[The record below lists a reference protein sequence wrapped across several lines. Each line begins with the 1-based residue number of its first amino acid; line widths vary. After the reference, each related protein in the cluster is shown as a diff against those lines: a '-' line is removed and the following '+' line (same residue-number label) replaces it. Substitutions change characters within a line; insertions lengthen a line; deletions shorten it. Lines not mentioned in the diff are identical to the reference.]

1 MQLHT
6 KIFLGLVLG
15 VAVGAVANATG
26 FAATPAWRDVVLPP
40 LSLVGSA
47 FIRAITMIVI
57 PLVVASLLLG
67 VASLGDVRKLGRIG
81 GKTVA
86 YYLVTTAI
94 AITIGLALAT
104 AVKPG
109 SRISPDA
116 RDALAQEFSAEAS
129 ERVALAADKP
139 DVWTVLLDMIPNNPV
154 AAAAE
159 GNLLPLIVFVLIAG
173 AALTL
178 VAPARRD
185 AVLTFFG
192 AVNDASMIII
202 DWIMKLAPYAVFAL
216 IASVISRFGLDVLQ
230 SLAVYSGVV
239 VLGLLLH
246 ATATYGTLVA
256 VLARLSPLE
265 FFRRIRKVPLI
276 AFSTSSSN
284 ATLPVTMETAEQDLG
299 VSNGVA
305 SFVLP
310 LGATVN
316 MDGTALYQG
325 VATVFIAQVYGV
337 DLGFAELLTI
347 VLTATLASIG
357 AAGVPSAGIITLIL
371 VLQSVGLAGQ
381 AAAGIAL
388 ILGVDRILDMLRTAV
403 NVTGDLTAAAFVAR
417 SEGEDLVPHPSDREI
432 TITAADTAVEA
443 RVSERSSEV
452 PSREV
457 AADTRSGGLFGEAR
471 EP

>member
-1 MQLHT
+1 MQLYT
-6 KIFLGLVLG
+6 KIFLGLILG
-15 VAVGAVANATG
+15 IVAGGLVNLTALADTSLWTEVI
-26 FAATPAWRDVVLPP
+26 LPP
-40 LSLVGSA
+40 LNFLGGA
-47 FIRAITMIVI
+47 FIRAITMIVV
-57 PLVVASLLLG
+57 PLVVASLMLG

-94 AITIGLALAT
+94 AITIGLALAV

-109 SRISPDA
+109 SRISA
-116 RDALAQEFSAEAS
+116 VSRDALARDFSTQAS
-129 ERVALAADKP
+129 ERVDLAADAP
-139 DVWTVLLDMIPNNPV
+139 RVWDVLLDMIPNNPV

-159 GNLLPLIVFVLIAG
+159 GNLLPLIVFVLVFG
-173 AALTL
+173 AAVTL
-178 VAPARRD
+178 LVPERRD
-185 AVLTFFG
+185 AVLNFFA

-202 DWIMKLAPYAVFAL
+202 HWIMKLAPYAVFAL
-216 IASVISRFGLDVLQ
+216 IASVISRFGVDVLQ

-239 VLGLLLH
+239 VLGLMLH
-246 ATATYGTLVA
+246 VLGTYGTLVLL
-256 VLARLSPLE
+256 LARLNPLE
-265 FFRRIRKVPLI
+265 FFRRIRKVALI

-284 ATLPVTMETAEQDLG
+284 ATLPVTMEAAEQDLG

-310 LGATVN
+310 LGATIN

-337 DLGFAELLTI
+337 DLGLAELLTI

-371 VLQSVGLAGQ
+371 VLQSVGLADQ

-403 NVTGDLTAAAFVAR
+403 NVTGDLSAAAFVAR
-417 SEGEDLVPHPSDREI
+417 SEGESLVPLPIDRELSI
-432 TITAADTAVEA
+432 RPVASSAPEETPGATVGSA
-443 RVSERSSEV
+443 ER
-452 PSREV
+452 
-457 AADTRSGGLFGEAR
+457 
-471 EP
+471 

>member
-1 MQLHT
+1 MQLYT

-15 VAVGAVANATG
+15 VAVGALVNVTGLATMP
-26 FAATPAWRDVVLPP
+26 FWLETVLPP
-40 LSLVGSA
+40 LNFIGNA

-57 PLVVASLLLG
+57 PLVVGSLLLG
-67 VASLGDVRKLGRIG
+67 VASLGDIRKLGRIG

-94 AITIGLALAT
+94 AIVIGLALAL

-109 SRISPDA
+109 SRISA
-116 RDALAQEFSAEAS
+116 ASRDALAQDFSAEAS
-129 ERVALAADKP
+129 ETVALAADKP
-139 DVWTVLLDMIPNNPV
+139 DIWNVLLDMIPNNPV

-173 AALTL
+173 AATTL
-178 VAPARRD
+178 LIPERRD
-185 AVLTFFG
+185 AILTFFA
-192 AVNDASMIII
+192 AVNDACMIII
-202 DWIMKLAPYAVFAL
+202 DWIMRLAPYAVFAL

-230 SLAVYSGVV
+230 SLAVYAGVV
-239 VLGLLLH
+239 VLGLTLH
-246 ATATYGTLVA
+246 MTGTYGTLVA
-256 VLARLSPLE
+256 VLARMSPLD

-310 LGATVN
+310 LGATIN

-325 VATVFIAQVYGV
+325 VATVFIAQVYAV
-337 DLGFAELLTI
+337 DLGFSELLTI

-417 SEGEDLVPHPSDREI
+417 SEGEALVARSMDREI
-432 TITAADTAVEA
+432 AMAPVDSAVPAGAPE
-443 RVSERSSEV
+443 RTFGGSE
-452 PSREV
+452 P
-457 AADTRSGGLFGEAR
+457 
-471 EP
+471 